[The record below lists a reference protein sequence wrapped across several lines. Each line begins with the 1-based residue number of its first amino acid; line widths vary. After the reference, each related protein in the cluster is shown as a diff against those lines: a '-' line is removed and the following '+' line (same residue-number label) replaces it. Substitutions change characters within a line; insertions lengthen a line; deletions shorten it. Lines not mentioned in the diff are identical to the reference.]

1 MDVRRPIGTR
11 DFGPDEMARRRWLEG
26 TWRDVMGVYGYREV
40 QTPTFEHAELFTTKS
55 GEGVLKQTYEFKD
68 KGDRHVMLR
77 PELTAPVMRFY
88 LSDMTKSPKPIKL
101 YYYGPCFR
109 YEQPQSG
116 RYREFWQFGL
126 ELIGPT
132 GPEADAEVIAVAE
145 KAVRATGLGAFTL
158 HVGHIG
164 ILKALIGALP
174 VDETTKRETHRRIDK
189 DDPELESFLLD
200 KDVPAG
206 LAVTLARIAEL
217 RLDVRP
223 AEDAGTDAAFAKA
236 RDILAAHGVDKSHPA
251 TGEALARM
259 REVVRLLGAHGVPA
273 LTVDFGVVR
282 GLDYYTGT
290 VFELEAPALG
300 AEKQIGGG
308 GMYDLAQVFGGEP
321 VGSGGFGLGFD
332 RVLLALERE
341 GKVPAR
347 AAKLDAYL
355 VPIGDAARL
364 EAVRI
369 ASSLRAEGL
378 AVDVDLMRRNPT
390 KNMDYANSA
399 GARLVVLLGPKEL
412 EQGVVTVKDMATGAQ
427 EQVAKAE
434 LARRLRA

>member
-11 DFGPDEMARRRWLEG
+11 DFGPEEMARRRWLE
-26 TWRDVMGVYGYREV
+26 TQWREVMALYGYREV

-88 LSDMTKSPKPIKL
+88 LSDMTKSPKPLKL

-145 KAVRATGLGAFTL
+145 RAVRATGLGAFAL

-174 VDETTKRETHRRIDK
+174 LDDATRREVHRKVDK
-189 DDPELESFLLD
+189 DEELESFLLD

-217 RLDVRP
+217 RLDLRP
-223 AEDAGTDAAFAKA
+223 ADDAGADAAFAKA
-236 RDILAAHGVDKSHPA
+236 RAILAEHGIDQAHPA
-251 TGEALARM
+251 TGEAVARL
-259 REVVRLLGAHGVPA
+259 REVVRLLGAHGVPQ

-355 VPIGDAARL
+355 VPIGEAARL
-364 EAVRI
+364 EAVRL
-369 ASSLRAEGL
+369 AAALRAEGL
-378 AVDVDLMRRNPT
+378 AVDGDLMRRNPT
-390 KNMDYANSA
+390 KNMDYANTA
-399 GARLVVLLGPKEL
+399 GAKAVVLLGPKEL
-412 EQGVVTVKDMATGAQ
+412 EQGVVTVKDMASGAQ
-427 EQVAKAE
+427 EQVAKAD
-434 LARRLRA
+434 LAARLRA